1 MKNAKSGAMSHH
13 YIGQAAFNMR
23 PIADRST
30 FPNYLRPA
38 IVKMQSFF
46 TIAGRNDTL
55 QARIKDIV

>member
-23 PIADRST
+23 QIADRST
-30 FPNYLRPA
+30 FPNYLWPS
-38 IVKMQSFF
+38 KMQSFF